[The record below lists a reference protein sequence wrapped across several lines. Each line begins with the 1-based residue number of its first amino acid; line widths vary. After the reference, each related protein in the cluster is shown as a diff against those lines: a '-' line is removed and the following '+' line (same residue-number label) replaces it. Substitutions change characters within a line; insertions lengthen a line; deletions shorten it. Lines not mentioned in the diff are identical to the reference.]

1 MAMIDRLIATPSV
14 SSANADL
21 DLSNRPVCELLADW
35 MESAGFDVRV
45 EAVPGHPGKA
55 NVIGVLGA
63 GPGGLV
69 LSGHTDTVPYDD
81 GLWTSDPF
89 KATERDGR
97 LYGLG
102 TTDMKS
108 FLAMALAVANEYAPR
123 DLAEPIILLG
133 TADEETGMAGARA
146 IAEAGAPFGR
156 FALIGEPT
164 DLKPVRAHKGVLM
177 ESLHLIGR
185 SGHSSN
191 PALGNSALEG
201 MADAIDEL
209 RRLRD
214 ELSVAHR
221 DDSYTVP
228 GPTLNLGNI
237 RGGDNANRICASC
250 ELHFDMRLVP
260 GMTVAQSRRLV
271 RERVRRR
278 LDGSG
283 LEVHFHALFDG
294 VDPLETQADSP
305 LVRAAE
311 ALTGLPA
318 GAVDFG
324 TEGPFFSAMGMDALV
339 LGPGSIDVAHQ
350 PDEYLP
356 MDAIEPAQRLLHAL
370 IRRFCVAPAGT
381 T

>member
-1 MAMIDRLIATPSV
+1 MIDRLIATPSV
-14 SSANADL
+14 SSASEDL
-21 DLSNRPVCELLADW
+21 DLPNLPVCELLAEW
-35 MESAGFDVRV
+35 MEAAGFEVRI

-108 FLAMALAVANEYAPR
+108 FLAIALAVASEYAKR
-123 DLAEPIILLG
+123 DLAEPLILLG

-177 ESLHLIGR
+177 ESLHLVGR

-191 PALGNSALEG
+191 PALGNSALDG

-209 RRLRD
+209 RRLRG
-214 ELSVAHR
+214 ELAAAHR
-221 DDSYTVP
+221 DEDYTVP
-228 GPTLNLGNI
+228 GPTLNLGSI
-237 RGGDNANRICASC
+237 RGGDNANRICGSC
-250 ELHFDMRLVP
+250 ELQFDMRLVP
-260 GMTVAQSRRLV
+260 GMTAAASRRLV
-271 RERVRRR
+271 RERVRQR
-278 LDGSG
+278 LADSG
-283 LEVHFHALFDG
+283 LGIHFHSLFDG
-294 VDPLETQADSP
+294 IDPLQTRADSP

-311 ALTGLPA
+311 TLTGHAA

-324 TEGPFFSAMGMDALV
+324 TEGPYFQELGMDALV

-356 MDAIEPAQRLLHAL
+356 LDAVEPAQRLLHAL
-370 IRRFCVAPAGT
+370 IQRFCVAPAQAG
-381 T
+381 